1 MLNPLQYAQMPNQKA
16 REVLLELKQAARRVE
31 GDSINIGGYYL
42 FITPERWEAYKDNVK
57 RLIRTYNRFIKA
69 MNDDGVR

>member
-1 MLNPLQYAQMPNQKA
+1 MLNPLQHAQMPNQKA
-16 REVLLELKQAARRVE
+16 REVLLELKQAANKVE
-31 GDSINIGGYYL
+31 CDSINIGGYHL